1 MKLLLGTI
9 LTLTLLSS
17 CQSEYERQIELGK
30 LLIQK
35 ESRIVN
41 QLIETHFNDSAREEL
56 VALKKELLM
65 HAELSGNKDLFL
77 QDMASY
83 RSYVKNEQQQLIT
96 KYP

>member
-9 LTLTLLSS
+9 LTLTLFSS
-17 CQSEYERQIELGK
+17 CQSEYDRQIELGK

-56 VALKKELLM
+56 IALKKELLM

-77 QDMASY
+77 RDMATY
-83 RSYVKNEQQQLIT
+83 RSYVKDERQQLIT